1 MPKVFT
7 SKSQKVGE
15 LGESLAEKY
24 LVGKGYKII
33 ERNYTISQGEI
44 DIVAKSGDSIVFV
57 EVKAVSVS
65 SEYFNMLTKTGNTK
79 REVSIA
85 KTLQNKGNTANT
97 VPHETN
103 NNVTH
108 VTNQT
113 NSHQTGVKTDQFHK
127 GHEIQIRPEDNLHPR
142 KLQKLYRT
150 IEIYLSDKSVLYNKK
165 WRIDLLCVFLD
176 IHSKQARVVQYE
188 NVNI

>member
-24 LVGKGYKII
+24 LVGKGYKIV

-44 DIVAKSGDSIVFV
+44 DIVAKFGDSIVFV

-65 SEYFNMLTKTGNTK
+65 SEYFNRLTKTGNTES
-79 REVSIA
+79 EVSIA
-85 KTLQNKGNTANT
+85 KTLQNKGNAANT

-103 NNVTH
+103 NDVTH

-113 NSHQTGVKTDQFHK
+113 NSHQTGGKTDQFHK